1 MNPQQ
6 AYALR
11 RRSGDCSPQ
20 LLPAFTGLNNW
31 YTSYRDALQVIT
43 ATTKLPKII
52 AKEIHLDKLINI
64 SVL

>member
-1 MNPQQ
+1 MLQEEE
-6 AYALR
+6 A
-11 RRSGDCSPQ
+11 GISPRNSYP
-20 LLPAFTGLNNW
+20 LFTGLNNW

-52 AKEIHLDKLINI
+52 AKEIHLDKLINT